1 MGRNVSTHPVSFGK
15 RPFIL
20 PLSKVII
27 HLNIKG
33 KLYIIVNILIFY
45 PPCSLNIIFYFVFF
59 MKTSTEIT
67 VALNVLIESCYP
79 PSMKYLSIRK
89 RSCHFSSFLRQ
100 AFALSP
106 LCLHFLPINIPSPWV
121 LLLEHW
127 SHGLQHQSSTWWKKL
142 MQLYQHHFFKCYP
155 RSNVSADTFKK
166 RLNTNSVTI
175 LLPRTPY

>member
-15 RPFIL
+15 RPLIL

-27 HLNIKG
+27 HLKIKG
-33 KLYIIVNILIFY
+33 KLHINKNSEISILKFIILKLL
-45 PPCSLNIIFYFVFF
+45 SF
-59 MKTSTEIT
+59 MKTSTEII
-67 VALNVLIESCYP
+67 VALNVQTESCYL
-79 PSMKYLSIRK
+79 PSMKYLCIRK

-127 SHGLQHQSSTWWKKL
+127 WRGLQHQSSTWWKKL

-155 RSNVSADTFKK
+155 RSNISADTFKK

-175 LLPRTPY
+175 LLPRRPD

>member
-1 MGRNVSTHPVSFGK
+1 
-15 RPFIL
+15 
-20 PLSKVII
+20 
-27 HLNIKG
+27 
-33 KLYIIVNILIFY
+33 
-45 PPCSLNIIFYFVFF
+45 
-59 MKTSTEIT
+59 MKTSTEII
-67 VALNVLIESCYP
+67 VALNVLIESCYL
-79 PSMKYLSIRK
+79 PSMKYLCIRK

-127 SHGLQHQSSTWWKKL
+127 SRGLQHQSSTWWKKL

-155 RSNVSADTFKK
+155 RSNISADTLKR

-175 LLPRTPY
+175 LLARRPDQILPSLFAEYETCIQDNYINRVIFKITFITYCR